1 MTSAKTHESENRRK
15 AFTLVEVLV
24 CCVLV
29 VLGFVALVT
38 AFGNESVVTQ
48 RGEDITLATYLA
60 DEIRDKAFQMDFAD
74 VLGLDGTTYNP
85 AILSTGASDNLTN
98 WAQKITV
105 TPVSSSDLNQEVE
118 AADAQAARLTVEIF
132 AKGNP
137 VLTQTYYI
145 LDVSGVPMADES

>member
-1 MTSAKTHESENRRK
+1 MKPLPARLR

-24 CCVLV
+24 CCALV

-48 RGEDITLATYLA
+48 RGEDISLATFLA
-60 DEIRDKAFQMDFAD
+60 DEIRDKAFQMNFAD

-85 AILSTGASDNLTN
+85 AILSTGASDNLTY
-98 WAQKITV
+98 WEQKITV
-105 TPVSSSDLNQEVE
+105 TPVSPSDLNLEVP
-118 AADAQAARLTVEIF
+118 AVGAQAARLAMEIF

-137 VLTQTYYI
+137 VLTQTYCI
-145 LDVSGVPMADES
+145 LDVSGVPMADDS

>member
-1 MTSAKTHESENRRK
+1 MTRAKTHESGNRRK
-15 AFTLVEVLV
+15 AFTLAEVLV

-29 VLGFVALVT
+29 VLGFIALVM

-48 RGEDITLATYLA
+48 RGEDITLATYLT
-60 DEIRDKAFQMDFAD
+60 DEIRDKALQMNFAD

-85 AILSTGASDNLTN
+85 AILSTGASNNLTD

-105 TPVSSSDLNQEVE
+105 RPVSSSDLNEEVP
-118 AADAQAARLTVEIF
+118 AAGAQAARLTVEIF

-145 LDVSGVPMADES
+145 LDTSGVPMADED